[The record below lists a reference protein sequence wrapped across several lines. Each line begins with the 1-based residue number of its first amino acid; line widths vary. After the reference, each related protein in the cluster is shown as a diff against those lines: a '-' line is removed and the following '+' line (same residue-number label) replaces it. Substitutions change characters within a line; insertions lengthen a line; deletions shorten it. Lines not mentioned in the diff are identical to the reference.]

1 MGYRKKNLLKEDHTI
16 SSNCNK
22 SLSEAMLAI
31 TMSIIGLP
39 VDVHVKDGSVYSG
52 IFFTASTESNFG
64 VVLKQARMT
73 KKGRGH
79 SNVGN
84 ETLVDTLVVLSDDL
98 VQVVAKGIT
107 LPADGVG
114 GNITGDYE
122 EAVTHEVCSAESRS
136 IDAEQVNQSRQAGD
150 KNSNGKP
157 DDCKQKFEFN
167 KNKDEKIQSLHSG
180 HETDKANDQG
190 SERSTSPDSTSTH
203 STLSEDLNEVSH
215 NSPAKFIE
223 KSAPRGTDCTRN
235 AKEFKLNP
243 AAKIFSPSFVHP
255 NSATSTVPT
264 TANMVYVPNSSP
276 PANMVYLPNSSPP
289 ANMVYL
295 PNSSP
300 PLPVATI
307 QQEAGFNNFA
317 SRPSV
322 PVKASQYGNLTVG
335 NPGSGS
341 QFTQPIVG
349 QLTRTQP
356 LQYAAHYTPVLSE
369 PAYLQTT
376 SSPAVMV
383 GRSTQLV
390 YVQQVSHDMV
400 HGVTAPFS
408 TRPPLN
414 HVQFQ
419 KHQGGTHGQAIP
431 VVIPPSVITSLQQ
444 QPYEVQSHIP
454 ILQPGFSAPR
464 AISVPGPNGFY
475 GTKFS

>member
-180 HETDKANDQG
+180 HEIDACLGRVEADKANDQG

-300 PLPVATI
+300 
-307 QQEAGFNNFA
+307 
-317 SRPSV
+317 
-322 PVKASQYGNLTVG
+322 
-335 NPGSGS
+335 PGSGS